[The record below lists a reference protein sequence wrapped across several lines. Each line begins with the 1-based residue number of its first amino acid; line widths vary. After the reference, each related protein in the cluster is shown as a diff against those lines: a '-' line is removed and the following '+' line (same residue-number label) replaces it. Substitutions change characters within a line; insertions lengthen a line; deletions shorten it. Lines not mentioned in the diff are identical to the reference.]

1 MQMLC
6 ILVCVY
12 VFHYVSA
19 AGGTGDVPTTPN
31 PLACNSAGTI
41 TYTHSKADVKSVTT
55 SCGTASLNQT
65 AKTVTITGCQ
75 VGNTTIIHLYNTV
88 PTPATVKDPAGDIVL
103 KCTFGNG
110 KYKAQVSFSESGT
123 ATPVTAKLSIQLS
136 MSLYNNGTT
145 TATTTVVIGT
155 TYDLKITGAGDH
167 FMKLK
172 SCHADAN
179 SDMKHAVPVYT
190 SDSDTIDIMTIPNPT
205 PAPSAGIDKHP
216 LLVKMTGFRLVQST
230 SVYLECTI
238 QLCDTPGCPPSRKR
252 KRNKAEMMKANLQFQ
267 VISTKDQ
274 FRTSDATEIHAAGRL
289 MVTLGI
295 AAVARYLFQ

>member
-31 PLACNSAGTI
+31 PLACDLDGTI

-55 SCGTASLNQT
+55 SCGNASLDHT
-65 AKTVTITGCQ
+65 EKTVTITGCPVEQ
-75 VGNTTIIHLYNTV
+75 TATIHLYDTDT
-88 PTPATVKDPAGDIVL
+88 TPVTGTVKDPDIAL
-103 KCTFGNG
+103 TCIINNEE
-110 KYKAQVSFSESGT
+110 YKAHVSFSKSGT
-123 ATPVTAKLSIQLS
+123 PIPVTAKLPIQLT
-136 MSLYNNGTT
+136 MSLYNTGTET
-145 TATTTVVIGT
+145 IPPNVVIGT
-155 TYDLKITGAGDH
+155 QYDLKITGAGDH
-167 FMKLK
+167 FMKIK
-172 SCHADAN
+172 SCQADVDEHMRN
-179 SDMKHAVPVYT
+179 PVTVYT
-190 SDSDTIDIMTIPNPT
+190 AKNDTEHIMTLTSPT
-205 PAPSAGIDKHP
+205 PVPSSGTDKHP
-216 LLVKMTGFRLVQST
+216 LLVQMTGFRLVKST
-230 SVYLECTI
+230 SVYLQCTI
-238 QLCDTPGCPPSRKR
+238 HLCDKPCPSSVKR

-267 VISTKDQ
+267 VIGTNDQ